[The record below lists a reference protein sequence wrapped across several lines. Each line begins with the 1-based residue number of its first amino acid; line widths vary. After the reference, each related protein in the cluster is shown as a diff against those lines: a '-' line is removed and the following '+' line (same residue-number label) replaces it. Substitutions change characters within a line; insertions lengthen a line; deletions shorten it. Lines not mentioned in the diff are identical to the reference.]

1 MTEKNGNLEAA
12 RRIQEAMRKTKD
24 LKALLDQEK
33 NEESRKIA
41 ENYEQQK
48 KQDQFGFI
56 VLVLF
61 LAIISFVLIIKSY
74 N

>member
-24 LKALLDQEK
+24 LKTLLDQEK

-41 ENYEQQK
+41 ENYEQQR